1 MAALD
6 ADQPLVI
13 SSFWLG
19 TQVSFEPRI
28 VAVEVM
34 NDDLI
39 ASGLDS
45 TARTVMAASREVL
58 AK

>member
-1 MAALD
+1 MAALH
-6 ADQPLVI
+6 ADQPLVL
-13 SSFWLG
+13 SSYCLG
-19 TQVSFEPRI
+19 TVQPNI

-39 ASGLDS
+39 ASGLDT
-45 TARTVMAASREVL
+45 TAHTLMQASREVL